1 MSNLSKIKRQRMM
14 GFLEKLKEEHKDD
27 DDVLIAL
34 GEIETEL
41 NAKKYGLVWEKHEEA
56 VDEKM
61 RTHIPVF
68 TEEADKEISIVE
80 DEICNFLI
88 EGDNLHSLRLLEK
101 TLKGK
106 INVIYIDPPYNTK
119 NKDFIY
125 DDKKIDSTDGYQHS
139 KWLSFMYERLLIA
152 ERLLTDTGVI
162 AISIGYHE
170 VNNLMLLCQEIFST
184 RQIVCVT
191 VQTSS
196 GNAIANGFTVVQ
208 EYIIF
213 ITPTEFEPFE
223 VEGDKKA
230 NANSISLL
238 AFADTAVYRT
248 YLSSFST
255 FRNIII
261 TARIAYATVSTPRKL
276 QAMTH
281 LVLSFCRAATV
292 TPSIIDG
299 AAYPDMEIRPLK
311 IAVTTPN
318 APTMI
323 TLYSD
328 MESPSQRKPFFR
340 SR

>member
-34 GEIETEL
+34 GEIESEL

-191 VQTSS
+191 VQTALV
-196 GNAIANGFTVVQ
+196 NKNWTQILN
-208 EYIIF
+208 
-213 ITPTEFEPFE
+213 ITS
-223 VEGDKKA
+223 V
-230 NANSISLL
+230 
-238 AFADTAVYRT
+238 
-248 YLSSFST
+248 
-255 FRNIII
+255 
-261 TARIAYATVSTPRKL
+261 
-276 QAMTH
+276 
-281 LVLSFCRAATV
+281 
-292 TPSIIDG
+292 
-299 AAYPDMEIRPLK
+299 
-311 IAVTTPN
+311 
-318 APTMI
+318 
-323 TLYSD
+323 
-328 MESPSQRKPFFR
+328 
-340 SR
+340 